1 MSKQI
6 PLKWLSCPY
15 CDVDGLMNEKVL
27 ILHVNAIHPD
37 KLVIIDRP
45 YI

>member
-1 MSKQI
+1 MSNKIQI
-6 PLKWLSCPY
+6 KWLSCPF
-15 CDVDGLMNEKVL
+15 CEVDGLMNERAL

-37 KLVIIDRP
+37 KLAVIERD